1 MLISFQK
8 KLFSKKIL
16 HIVIVFVSSCLT
28 SAGAFDFKNNDGL
41 NKNTLSSNNLF
52 VSKKLL
58 NKETSKVVHNADL
71 LDYVRHNLTLDPIVN
86 QRITTELRWYI
97 KNPNYLKRVF
107 TRAQPFMPYIISE
120 LQKNKL
126 PLELALLP
134 IIESAYDSFAY
145 SHGRAAGLWQIIPGT
160 ASRFG
165 IKQNWWYDGRRDIV
179 DSTQGA
185 LKYLNH
191 LHNLMNNDWL
201 LAIASYNSGE
211 GNILKAIRNNKN
223 RSKSTDFWNLKLS
236 RETTTYVP
244 RFLALVE
251 IIRNPE
257 KYNIKLPSVSKNQQF
272 QEINIDSQLDMALA
286 AKLADI
292 DIDTLY
298 TLNSGLNRWATDPN
312 GPHRILI
319 PTIAKKLFLDRF
331 KDLPKNER
339 VRWHRHQVQSGD
351 TLSEIAEQYH
361 TTVARVISSNKIKNN
376 LIKLG
381 EYLIIPVSTKPI
393 ESYSKSKDERRN
405 QAQNKTRKGN
415 RIEHKVVKG
424 ESFWSIGKKYKVST
438 KNLATWNNMSP
449 RDMLSIG
456 KNLVVWS
463 TKPNSLPISNQK
475 EVKRKLTYTV
485 RNGDSL
491 SLIADRFRIKISDLL
506 KWNNLNQTKII
517 KPGQKLIMHVDI
529 IQQSS

>member
-1 MLISFQK
+1 M
-8 KLFSKKIL
+8 
-16 HIVIVFVSSCLT
+16 
-28 SAGAFDFKNNDGL
+28 
-41 NKNTLSSNNLF
+41 
-52 VSKKLL
+52 
-58 NKETSKVVHNADL
+58 
-71 LDYVRHNLTLDPIVN
+71 
-86 QRITTELRWYI
+86 
-97 KNPNYLKRVF
+97 
-107 TRAQPFMPYIISE
+107 
-120 LQKNKL
+120 
-126 PLELALLP
+126 
-134 IIESAYDSFAY
+134 
-145 SHGRAAGLWQIIPGT
+145 
-160 ASRFG
+160 
-165 IKQNWWYDGRRDIV
+165 
-179 DSTQGA
+179 
-185 LKYLNH
+185 
-191 LHNLMNNDWL
+191 
-201 LAIASYNSGE
+201 
-211 GNILKAIRNNKN
+211 
-223 RSKSTDFWNLKLS
+223 
-236 RETTTYVP
+236 
-244 RFLALVE
+244 
-251 IIRNPE
+251 
-257 KYNIKLPSVSKNQQF
+257 
-272 QEINIDSQLDMALA
+272 
-286 AKLADI
+286 
-292 DIDTLY
+292 Y
-298 TLNSGLNRWATDPN
+298 TLNAGLNRWATDPN

-405 QAQNKTRKGN
+405 QVQNKTRKGN

-506 KWNNLNQTKII
+506 KRNSLNQTKII
-517 KPGQKLIMHVDI
+517 KPGQKLIIHVDI